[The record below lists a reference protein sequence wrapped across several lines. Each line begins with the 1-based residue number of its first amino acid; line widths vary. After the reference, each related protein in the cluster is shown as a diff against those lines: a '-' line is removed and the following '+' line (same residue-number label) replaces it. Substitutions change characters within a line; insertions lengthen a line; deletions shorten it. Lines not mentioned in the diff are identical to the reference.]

1 MKYIQFLY
9 ERHLS
14 DPGIQMSE
22 AVQNYLALIIAMFLW
37 GASWVSV
44 KVLVSIAP
52 PMTIGFYRYSIAGLL
67 FLILLKYQGKSPR
80 SIFSPETNL
89 NLLLAG
95 LTGVFGFMT
104 FSLIGTQFTTAG
116 QASIIA
122 GLNPITVSVF
132 AYLIHNESPGKR
144 WQYSGFVLSFIGI
157 IFVIGIQSLIDFNPE
172 YLIGNSIIVLS
183 MICWGM
189 YSSIGKSLMGKL
201 SPVELTAGSVFV
213 GWTIFA
219 AGALLELSAA
229 IDALSL
235 PLFWINVGFL
245 GALSAFLGFVFYFQA
260 IQRVGATRA
269 GVFISLVP
277 VFGTITAVLL
287 LEEPIYWTFLVGLVL
302 VVIGI
307 LILNAPLGEDVEE
320 PA

>member
-1 MKYIQFLY
+1 M
-9 ERHLS
+9 HV
-14 DPGIQMSE
+14 SE
-22 AVQNYLALIIAMFLW
+22 NVQNYLTLILAMFLW

-44 KVLVSIAP
+44 KILVSIAP
-52 PMTIGFYRYSIAGLL
+52 IMTIGFCRYSIAGLL
-67 FLILLKYQGKSPR
+67 FLILLKYQGRSVR
-80 SIFSPETNL
+80 SIFSQETNR
-89 NLLLAG
+89 NLVFAG
-95 LTGVFGFMT
+95 LTGILGFMV

-157 IFVIGIQSLIDFNPE
+157 IFVIGIQSLIDFNPD
-172 YLIGNSIIVLS
+172 YLLGNSIIVLS
-183 MICWGM
+183 MICWGI
-189 YSSIGKSLMGKL
+189 YSSVGKSLMGKL

-219 AGALLELSAA
+219 VGALLELPAA
-229 IDALSL
+229 INALLL
-235 PLFWINVGFL
+235 PGFWINVGFL
-245 GALSAFLGFVFYFQA
+245 GALSAFLGFVFYFQG

-269 GVFISLVP
+269 GMFISLVP

-287 LEEPIYWTFLVGLVL
+287 LEEPIYWTFLVGLAL
-302 VVIGI
+302 VVTGI
-307 LILNAPLGEDVEE
+307 LILNAPVDEDAEK
-320 PA
+320 PT